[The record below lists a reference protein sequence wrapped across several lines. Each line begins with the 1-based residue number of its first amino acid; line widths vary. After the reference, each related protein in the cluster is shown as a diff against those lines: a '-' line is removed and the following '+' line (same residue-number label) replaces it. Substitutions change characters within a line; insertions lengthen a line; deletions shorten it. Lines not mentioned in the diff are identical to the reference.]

1 MVKPLL
7 FFVPIFLYSDPTI
20 LWFQDYG
27 GTGEESHGHFILSCD
42 DGGFLQVGET
52 YDYSNSSSKILIVK
66 TNEDGVLDWNREIG
80 IGDHNLG
87 NSVLELADGFLVAGG
102 LNQNSSLIKLD
113 KETGSTIF
121 IQTNDNGGADAYE
134 QAAKIP
140 GGIVAVG
147 YVHSED
153 SWNTFFTWGEG
164 HLVFFDDNGNIQSS
178 FSLNEYMAQGYRVK
192 YA

>member
-7 FFVPIFLYSDPTI
+7 IFIPIFLYSDPNI

-52 YDYSNSSSKILIVK
+52 YDYSNSSSKLLIVK
-66 TNEDGVLDWNREIG
+66 TNENGVLDWNREIG

-87 NSVLELADGFLVAGG
+87 NSVLELADGFLVVGG

-113 KETGSTIF
+113 KETRIYNLYPN
-121 IQTNDNGGADAYE
+121 Q
-134 QAAKIP
+134 
-140 GGIVAVG
+140 
-147 YVHSED
+147 
-153 SWNTFFTWGEG
+153 
-164 HLVFFDDNGNIQSS
+164 
-178 FSLNEYMAQGYRVK
+178 
-192 YA
+192 